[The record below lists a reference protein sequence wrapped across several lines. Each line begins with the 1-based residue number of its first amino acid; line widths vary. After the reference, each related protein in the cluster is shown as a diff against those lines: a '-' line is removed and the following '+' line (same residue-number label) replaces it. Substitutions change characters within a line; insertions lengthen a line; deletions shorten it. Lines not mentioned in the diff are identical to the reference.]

1 MFSLP
6 LPVVVVG
13 LGELGGVF
21 SRGLL
26 KCGHPVVPVLRD
38 SPVEEL
44 AARYP
49 EPELVLVTVAEDDL
63 SPVLERLPLAWRT
76 RVGLVQNELL
86 PGSWR
91 AAEIEEPTVAVVW
104 FEKKAGRPVHEVLP
118 TVLAGP
124 RAELLAGALRALD
137 IDARTIDTEAHRGG
151 AGEQAAL
158 LHELVA
164 KNLYI
169 LVLNLAGLEVE
180 GTAGDL
186 LAVHRELLDTLA
198 RETLALQRALVG
210 PEQARALDERRLIE
224 ALEAAIASDPA
235 HGCAG
240 RSAPRRL
247 ERNLALA
254 RELGLELPTYERLA
268 RRHLGERPPSRP
280 AP

>member
-1 MFSLP
+1 M
-6 LPVVVVG
+6 VVIG
-13 LGELGGVF
+13 LGELGSVF

-26 KCGHPVVPVLRD
+26 KCGHPVVPVLRQ

-44 AARYP
+44 ATQHP

-63 SPVLERLPLAWRT
+63 LPVLERLPASWRG

-86 PGSWR
+86 PRTWQ

-104 FEKKAGRPVHEVLP
+104 FEKKPGRAVREVLP
-118 TVLAGP
+118 TVLAGR
-124 RAELLAGALRALD
+124 RAELLAHALD
-137 IDARTIDTEAHRGG
+137 AVGVRTRTLGSEPSSGG
-151 AGEQAAL
+151 VGVGAEL

-186 LAVHRELLDTLA
+186 LAVHRPLLDDLA

-210 PEQARALDERRLIE
+210 PEAAQALDDRRLLE
-224 ALEAAIASDPA
+224 ALETAIASDPA

-247 ERNLALA
+247 ERNLTLA
-254 RELGLELPTYERLA
+254 RELGLELPTYERIA
-268 RRHLGERPPSRP
+268 RWLQPSSHRP
-280 AP
+280 AS